1 MLPLKL
7 KNKKGSPVRYNAVAN
22 VPSRCRGG
30 GEPSKPELVKGCE
43 NRWLIQCKVGT
54 CKARNT
60 GQGLSDTIL
69 GWNRLS
75 THFYR

>member
-7 KNKKGSPVRYNAVAN
+7 KNKKGSPVRYNAVAH
-22 VPSRCRGG
+22 VPSRCRCG
-30 GEPSKPELVKGCE
+30 GEPSKPVLVKGCE
-43 NRWLIQCKVGT
+43 NRWSIQCKVDT
-54 CKARNT
+54 CQARNT